1 MRRRLFAAV
10 AVLAT
15 LLCAPALA
23 QNPASLVGA
32 NLQGKNLQ
40 NADLHNADLQN
51 ADLQGANLR
60 GANLA
65 GANLRGAN
73 LLGAHLGGATLT
85 AAVLQTANL
94 QHVDSEGANF
104 QNANLQQ
111 ANLQGAD
118 LQNAVLTGANLYGA
132 NLTRANLFGA
142 TLQNADLQNANLH
155 GANLHNAV
163 LTGANLQRADMQNTT
178 LIGANLTG
186 ARLQG
191 ANLHGAQRSG
201 PAAIA
206 AASPSAA
213 TPLPPPPTTP
223 PRAYP
228 NGPPP
233 PNSSAPPRPRV
244 YTTPPP
250 APISTPAPFGNAPFG
265 QVPILFNDHL
275 VHTDDIL
282 SRDRVLAALVRGS
295 AILVPL
301 RAMLAQMGGAQV
313 AYDSTDRT
321 IAITKSGTRVVLT
334 LGVPRVIVND
344 KVHPLDVAPMLY
356 QGEILVPIRVIS
368 EGLGGYV
375 QWVADR
381 HVVVVRYAELTAMLP
396 TPRPPATPVP
406 ATPGPVMPSTPTPTP
421 APGRTPEPLPAPPPV
436 ATPSPA
442 PAIAAKKPA
451 RVFAS
456 IDYMNAPAISNEAAP
471 AHTVANQ
478 SFGIQGAYVFGLPDT
493 FLVQI
498 DFKRYRWPH
507 DAFQKSQLCDPAPT
521 GCTTVNALG
530 QYQTGVCPS
539 ADPGCVTAVASNL
552 IGQQTGRAQE
562 YVPAFIGVD
571 SDVDLRAALKILPHV
586 YAGAGFYLKHYNY
599 LGYPNIRGAGLG
611 ITKLP
616 DLNKQLSLFASVW
629 YYPAVNGKYTY
640 PVSPYLG
647 PFSGQTVPF
656 GYSVLKYRA
665 GATFW
670 LNATN
675 LFLEAGWAGEI
686 FNSTINTPGNA
697 WTEGSFFGIGTRF
710 P

>member
-1 MRRRLFAAV
+1 MRRHLFTAVTLLAA
-10 AVLAT
+10 
-15 LLCAPALA
+15 LLCAPAFA
-23 QNPASLVGA
+23 QTAASLVGA
-32 NLQGKNLQ
+32 NMQGKNLQ
-40 NADLHNADLQN
+40 NADLHNANLQN
-51 ADLQGANLR
+51 ADLQGANLQ
-60 GANLA
+60 GANLT

-73 LLGAHLGGATLT
+73 LLGAHLGAAKLTGAI
-85 AAVLQTANL
+85 LQNANL
-94 QHVDSEGANF
+94 QHLDSEGANF

-111 ANLQGAD
+111 TNLQGAD
-118 LQNAVLTGANLYGA
+118 LQNAVLTGADLYGA

-142 TLQNADLQNANLH
+142 NLQNADLQTANLH
-155 GANLHNAV
+155 GANLHNAA
-163 LTGANLQRADMQNTT
+163 LTGANLQQADLQNTS
-178 LIGANLTG
+178 LIGTNLTG

-191 ANLHGAQRSG
+191 ANLHGAKRS
-201 PAAIA
+201 ASSAIA
-206 AASPSAA
+206 AATPPAA
-213 TPLPPPPTTP
+213 AAPLLGPPTTP
-223 PRAYP
+223 PRIYSG
-228 NGPPP
+228 GPR
-233 PNSSAPPRPRV
+233 SYSAPPPG
-244 YTTPPP
+244 P
-250 APISTPAPFGNAPFG
+250 AAAQPSIGNTPFG
-265 QVPILFNDHL
+265 QVPILFNDHV
-275 VHTDDIL
+275 VHTNDVL

-313 AYDSTDRT
+313 AYDASSKT
-321 IAITKSGTRVVLT
+321 ITITKAGARVLLT

-356 QGEILVPIRVIS
+356 EGEILVPIRVIS

-375 QWVADR
+375 QWVADQR
-381 HVVVVRYAELTAMLP
+381 VVVVRYTELTAMLP
-396 TPRPPATPVP
+396 PTPPPATPVP
-406 ATPGPVMPSTPTPTP
+406 ATPAPAAPSPKPTPSPGRTPGPQAAPAPAPTPTP
-421 APGRTPEPLPAPPPV
+421 
-436 ATPSPA
+436 SPR
-442 PAIAAKKPA
+442 AIAAKKPA
-451 RVFAS
+451 HLLAS

-478 SFGIQGAYVFGLPDT
+478 SFGIQGALLFGMPDT

-498 DFKRYRWPH
+498 DFKRYRFPH
-507 DAFQKSQLCDPAPT
+507 NAFQQSQFCDPAPT

-530 QYQTGVCPS
+530 QYQTGVCPGP
-539 ADPGCVTAVASNL
+539 DPGCVTAVGANL

-562 YVPAFIGVD
+562 YVTAFNGID
-571 SDVDLRAALKILPHV
+571 MDLDLRAALKILPHV
-586 YAGAGFYLKHYNY
+586 YAGTGVYFKHYSY
-599 LGYPNIRGAGLG
+599 LGYPTIRGVG
-611 ITKLP
+611 IGISKLP
-616 DLNKQLSLFASVW
+616 NLDKQLSLFASVW
-629 YYPAVNGKYTY
+629 YYPAVAGKYTY

-670 LNATN
+670 LNQTS

>member
-1 MRRRLFAAV
+1 MRRVFPAAV
-10 AVLAT
+10 MLLVAF
-15 LLCAPALA
+15 LCAPALA
-23 QNPASLVGA
+23 QAPVNLVGA
-32 NLQGKNLQ
+32 NMQGKNLQ
-40 NADLHNADLQN
+40 NADLHNANLQN

-73 LLGAHLGGATLT
+73 LLGAHLGAATLT
-85 AAVLQTANL
+85 GAILQNTNL
-94 QHVDSEGANF
+94 QHADSEGANF

-118 LQNAVLTGANLYGA
+118 LQNAVLTGADLYGA

-142 TLQNADLQNANLH
+142 NLQNADLQTANLH

-163 LTGANLQRADMQNTT
+163 LTSAKLQRADLQNTV

-186 ARLQG
+186 AQLLG
-191 ANLHGAQRSG
+191 ANLHGAKRSAPSSAVAANS
-201 PAAIA
+201 PAAEQTPFPGP
-206 AASPSAA
+206 PS
-213 TPLPPPPTTP
+213 TP
-223 PRAYP
+223 PRIYP
-228 NGPPP
+228 TGT
-233 PNSSAPPRPRV
+233 RPRL
-244 YTTPPP
+244 YSTPPP
-250 APISTPAPFGNAPFG
+250 GPVATPPPFGNAPFG

-275 VHTDDIL
+275 VHTDDVL
-282 SRDRVLAALVRGS
+282 SNDRVLAALVRGN

-313 AYDSTDRT
+313 TYDSANRT
-321 IAITKSGTRVVLT
+321 ITIDKAGARVVLT

-356 QGEILVPIRVIS
+356 EGEILVPIRVIS

-381 HVVVVRYAELTAMLP
+381 HVVVVRYAELAAMLP
-396 TPRPPATPVP
+396 PPTPVPATPVP
-406 ATPGPVMPSTPTPTP
+406 ATPAPSTPKPTP
-421 APGRTPEPLPAPPPV
+421 APERTPEPLPAPAPV
-436 ATPSPA
+436 ATPTPA
-442 PAIAAKKPA
+442 PPTIARQHANRIVVSA
-451 RVFAS
+451 
-456 IDYMNAPAISNEAAP
+456 DYLNAPAVSNEAAP
-471 AHTVANQ
+471 AHTIANQ
-478 SFGIQGAYVFGLPDT
+478 SFGIRGAYVMANT

-498 DFKRYRWPH
+498 DFNRYRWPH
-507 DAFQKSQLCDPAPT
+507 NAFQQTQLCDPAPT

-571 SDVDLRAALKILPHV
+571 TDVDLRAALKILPNV
-586 YAGAGFYLKHYNY
+586 YAGAGFYLKHYSY
-599 LGYPNIRGAGLG
+599 LGYPNIRGAGIG

-616 DLNKQLSLFASVW
+616 NLDKQLSLFASVW